1 MGLRSKDMAS
11 ERTIYWMAVAVLAL
25 FAGNHFA
32 NKYDGSCLADRAM
45 ATVQRLSG
53 EATHFAA
60 RAQSMFS
67 GESRFA
73 APELAMAR
81 VQGQFASMQAGI
93 ARQQAAC
100 ARLEA
105 QRARMMALEQIQH
118 VRVRVACPRQ
128 SVRVEIPQSP
138 AIVHDGTI

>member
-1 MGLRSKDMAS
+1 MAS
-11 ERTIYWMAVAVLAL
+11 ERTTYWMAVAVLTL
-25 FAGNHFA
+25 FVGNHFA
-32 NKYDGSCLADRAM
+32 NKYDGSCVADRAV
-45 ATVQRLSG
+45 AAVQRLSG
-53 EATHFAA
+53 GATRFAA

-81 VQGQFASMQAGI
+81 VQGQFASMEAGI

-105 QRARMMALEQIQH
+105 QRGRMMALEQMQNM
-118 VRVRVACPRQ
+118 RVRVVCPRQ
-128 SVRVEIPQSP
+128 RLSVQIPQP
-138 AIVHDGTI
+138 PRLFTTAPFN